1 MAALRYSV
9 QDLVD
14 ACHGMLASDFDREEV
29 RPLVENLVSLKFS
42 YKLVLGESWENSL
55 LDRFETLILQD
66 SDQ

>member
-42 YKLVLGESWENSL
+42 YKLLLGES
-55 LDRFETLILQD
+55 
-66 SDQ
+66 